1 MNTVIVPTKTNKELE
16 VSIIRAAY
24 QVLSDPDFGLE
35 LSNKAKKR
43 LRQAETG
50 NKKTISFLEIKK
62 KYR

>member
-1 MNTVIVPTKTNKELE
+1 MNTVTIPTKTNKELE
-16 VSIIRAAY
+16 VSIVRAAY

-43 LRQAETG
+43 LRQAETCD
-50 NKKTISFLEIKK
+50 KKTISFLEIKK